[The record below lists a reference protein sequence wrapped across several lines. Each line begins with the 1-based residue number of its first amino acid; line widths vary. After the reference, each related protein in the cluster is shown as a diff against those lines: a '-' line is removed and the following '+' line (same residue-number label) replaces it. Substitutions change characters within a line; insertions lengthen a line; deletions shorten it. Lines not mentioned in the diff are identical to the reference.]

1 VTRDSTPVPPW
12 LYELAAAARLMDIP
26 SALRP
31 PVTGGRRSA
40 VLVLFADGPD
50 GPDVMF
56 VQRSRGLR
64 LHAGETAF
72 PGGVIETTDE
82 GPVAAALRET
92 AEEAGVCPGDVD
104 VVATLPELFIPP
116 TGFRVVPVLAWWRRP
131 CAVAPVDRGEV
142 DAVARISVGELA
154 DPAGRLMLRRPEG
167 IVLPAFQVRGR
178 LIWGMTAAV
187 LDGLLV
193 LAGWDRPWDGR
204 VVGLPGSPGDG
215 E

>member
-1 VTRDSTPVPPW
+1 
-12 LYELAAAARLMDIP
+12 
-26 SALRP
+26 
-31 PVTGGRRSA
+31 
-40 VLVLFADGPD
+40 
-50 GPDVMF
+50 MF

-64 LHAGETAF
+64 LHAGEMAF

-104 VVATLPELFIPP
+104 VVASLPELFIPP

-142 DAVARISVGELA
+142 DAVARISVDELA
-154 DPAGRLMLRRPEG
+154 DPAGRLMLRRPAG

-193 LAGWDRPWDGR
+193 LAGWERPWEKR
-204 VVGLPGSPGDG
+204 VVELSGSPGDA